1 VMQKS
6 GADKKWKG
14 KGLSR
19 QVRGCLRE
27 LAAAAERRAI
37 AREAAAAAATAAAA
51 AGIPGRANAS
61 SEGIPGGGDG

>member
-37 AREAAAAAATAAAA
+37 AREAAAAAA
-51 AGIPGRANAS
+51 GIPGRANAS